1 LSAAGVLTDSA
12 GNYSLPV
19 SSLNQEI
26 TFSHISYVPVVMKVS
41 FEHAPAV
48 MMKRSGIFLSETIVQ
63 SFERN
68 SSIRNIPA
76 AVTVLNRTSLE
87 RFGSESFV
95 PAMNTVPGVK
105 MDERSPGSY
114 RLSIRG
120 NLLRSTFGVRNVKVY
135 WNGIPFTDANG
146 TTYINELS
154 LNDIGKIEILKGP
167 SGSMYGSGTGGVVL
181 LSSNIPAASGNSF
194 QFKSTAGSYGAFTAN
209 ATYNQATGNSATNL
223 SVTRQQSD
231 GYRKHT
237 NMRRQTV
244 NFNGNYEIS
253 NRQKI
258 NAIILYSD
266 LFYQTPG
273 GLTLAEMNADPT
285 QARPAA
291 GIFKSAEAQKA
302 ALYLKTIY
310 AGFANAFRF
319 GNNWNNTTA
328 IYFSNTNFRNPA
340 IRNYE
345 RKTEQGIGLRSVT
358 KYSKQF
364 FTATFGTE
372 YQYGF
377 TNTSTFGNKL
387 GEIDTLQIHDE
398 ISSGQFNVFL
408 QGDFNIT
415 ANLLLNAGISYN
427 NFRFGFMRLNQLPAV
442 KERSNFKPQFVPRI
456 SLLKKFSNAISVFI
470 AVSKGY
476 SPPSIDEVH
485 ASDGNFNKQLN
496 AETAAS
502 FETGIKGDIIKN
514 KLSVDASFYWLRLGN
529 TIVSRRDS
537 GGADYFANAG
547 KTKQQGFEIA
557 VQYLPVNNYNR
568 FTRQLKLWANYTNL
582 HASFIN
588 YQQGT
593 AVYDGN
599 KLTGTAPQV
608 FVLGADMITSS
619 GVYAN
624 ATFSY
629 TGKIP
634 LNDANVF
641 FATDYKL
648 FFIKTGYKVNLG
660 KKILA
665 DIFLAFD
672 KSFNAPYS
680 LGNDLNA
687 AGNRFFNPAA
697 PQNLNGGFTIKF
709 IL

>member
-1 LSAAGVLTDSA
+1 MRKFTGILVILLLLLFTGHAQYIIKGRVTDEQQFPLPAVSVTAGLSASGVLTDSA

-19 SSLNQEI
+19 LSLNQEI
-26 TFSHISYVPVVMKVS
+26 TFSHISYEPVVMKVG
-41 FEHAPAV
+41 FENAPAV
-48 MMKRSGIFLSETIVQ
+48 MMKRTGIFLSETVVQ

-76 AVTVLNRTSLE
+76 AVTVLNKTSLE

-291 GIFKSAEAQKA
+291 GIFKSAEAQQA
-302 ALYLKTIY
+302 ALYLKTMY

-328 IYFSNTNFRNPA
+328 IYFSNTNFRNPT

-358 KYSKQF
+358 KY
-364 FTATFGTE
+364 
-372 YQYGF
+372 
-377 TNTSTFGNKL
+377 NKA
-387 GEIDTLQIHDE
+387 
-398 ISSGQFNVFL
+398 VFL
-408 QGDFNIT
+408 RHIW
-415 ANLLLNAGISYN
+415 
-427 NFRFGFMRLNQLPAV
+427 R
-442 KERSNFKPQFVPRI
+442 RI
-456 SLLKKFSNAISVFI
+456 SIRVYKHK
-470 AVSKGY
+470 
-476 SPPSIDEVH
+476 
-485 ASDGNFNKQLN
+485 
-496 AETAAS
+496 
-502 FETGIKGDIIKN
+502 
-514 KLSVDASFYWLRLGN
+514 
-529 TIVSRRDS
+529 
-537 GGADYFANAG
+537 YFR
-547 KTKQQGFEIA
+547 QQ
-557 VQYLPVNNYNR
+557 
-568 FTRQLKLWANYTNL
+568 TR
-582 HASFIN
+582 
-588 YQQGT
+588 
-593 AVYDGN
+593 
-599 KLTGTAPQV
+599 
-608 FVLGADMITSS
+608 
-619 GVYAN
+619 
-624 ATFSY
+624 
-629 TGKIP
+629 
-634 LNDANVF
+634 
-641 FATDYKL
+641 
-648 FFIKTGYKVNLG
+648 
-660 KKILA
+660 
-665 DIFLAFD
+665 
-672 KSFNAPYS
+672 
-680 LGNDLNA
+680 
-687 AGNRFFNPAA
+687 
-697 PQNLNGGFTIKF
+697 
-709 IL
+709 